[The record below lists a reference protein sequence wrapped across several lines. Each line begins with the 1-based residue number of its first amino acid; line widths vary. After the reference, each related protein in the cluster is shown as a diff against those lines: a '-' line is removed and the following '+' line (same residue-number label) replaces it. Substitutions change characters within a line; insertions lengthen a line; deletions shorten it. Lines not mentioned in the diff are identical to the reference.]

1 MAIWT
6 VVIFLVAFV
15 GGQALAD
22 DTDFTFPEIAR
33 ERSLPGSR
41 IVSGWEASE
50 GQFPYQLSIRMVST
64 VGGVNACG
72 ATIIHSN
79 WGLTAA
85 HCTGLR
91 VTIIVRA
98 GAVNLTRP
106 GLLFETTKYINH
118 PEYSE
123 NLNVVQPH
131 DIGLIDFGRKLEF
144 NDYIQPIRLQRSA
157 DKDRNYDNVR
167 LVASGWGRT
176 WTGSASPENLN
187 WVFLNG
193 ISNLRCMVAYNFS
206 PTIQPSTICTLGY
219 NDTTQSTCQGDSGG
233 PLTVIDEDGQITQ
246 VGVTSFVSSEGCHV
260 DIPAGFIRPGHY
272 LDWFKTVTGLDFDW
286 TSSTTQAPE
295 TTETPGATEAP
306 VTTEAPEATEAPVT
320 TEAPGATEAP
330 NTTEAPDATEAP
342 VTTEAPEITEAPYTT
357 ETPETPET
365 RYRNFGTAF

>member
-1 MAIWT
+1 MALWT
-6 VVIFLVAFV
+6 VVIFLVAFA
-15 GGQALAD
+15 GTQAFAD
-22 DTDFTFPEIAR
+22 DQFTYPEIAR

-50 GQFPYQLSIRMVST
+50 GQFPYQLSIRSVST

-91 VTIIVRA
+91 VTIIIRA

-106 GLLFETTKYINH
+106 GLLFETTKYINY
-118 PEYSE
+118 PAYIET
-123 NLNVVQPH
+123 LNVVQPN
-131 DIGLIDFGRKLEF
+131 DIGLIDFGRKIEF
-144 NDYIQPIRLQRSA
+144 NDYIQPIRLQRSGA
-157 DKDRNYDNVR
+157 KNRNYDNVR
-167 LVASGWGRT
+167 FVASGWGRT
-176 WTGSASPENLN
+176 WTGGASPENLN

-246 VGVTSFVSSEGCHV
+246 IGVTSFVSGQGCHV
-260 DIPAGFIRPGHY
+260 DIPSGFIRPGHY
-272 LDWFKTVTGLDFDW
+272 HDWFKNVTGLDFDW
-286 TSSTTQAPE
+286 TVE
-295 TTETPGATEAP
+295 TTREH
-306 VTTEAPEATEAPVT
+306 
-320 TEAPGATEAP
+320 
-330 NTTEAPDATEAP
+330 DATDDTESSAP
-342 VTTEAPEITEAPYTT
+342 LFEYQ
-357 ETPETPET
+357 
-365 RYRNFGTAF
+365 